1 MFLIV
6 LAAVAAFLG
15 WLWWRRRRLQQRVQ
29 YVLGY
34 AFASGYGRAVQ
45 MQYPALAAADL
56 QLAETAL
63 RQFFLMH
70 LLQPKLQLHMPSRLA
85 DALWHAF
92 ILDTRRYQQFC
103 EKAFGQVFHHIPAHA
118 MPQPASVG
126 GAQRLKMQ
134 DTWNAAMA
142 TRRWLPAAVLS
153 GIPLLFMLDA
163 RAHLADGQ
171 VFSAADLRYWVAQY
185 AQLNASQGDGG
196 SSSSNASND
205 SISGSST
212 GSYSNDGSACT
223 STSAGSSD
231 SGSCDSSS
239 SSCGGGCGGGG
250 GGGD

>member
-15 WLWWRRRRLQQRVQ
+15 WLWWRRRRLQQRVH

-45 MQYPALAAADL
+45 AQYPAVTAADL

-70 LLQPKLQLHMPSRLA
+70 LLQPQAQLHMPSRLA

-118 MPQPASVG
+118 MPPSASIA
-126 GAQRLKMQ
+126 GAQRLRMQ

-163 RAHLADGQ
+163 RAQLADGQ

-185 AQLNASQGDGG
+185 AQLNAGQSDTG
-196 SSSSNASND
+196 SSSSSGNASND
-205 SISGSST
+205 SISGS
-212 GSYSNDGSACT
+212 GHSNGGSACT
-223 STSAGSSD
+223 STSAGSSSD
-231 SGSCDSSS
+231 SGCGDSGS